1 MGELQ
6 VEAYRIE
13 YDWEDIFIVR
23 PANVYG
29 TYDNFDQKNAMVIP
43 SLIKRAMD
51 AGAHGVIVPNIN
63 SRNDSN
69 GRNSSHKTSIIKG
82 ESIFIL
88 LIYQHYQP
96 RPFRYF

>member
-1 MGELQ
+1 VQSSKISIYQYGRRILSPAEVFYEDDVWKTFPSENDRFAGWAKRMGELQ

-29 TYDNFDQKNAMVIP
+29 TYDNFDPKNAMVIP

-51 AGAHGVIVPNIN
+51 G
-63 SRNDSN
+63 
-69 GRNSSHKTSIIKG
+69 
-82 ESIFIL
+82 
-88 LIYQHYQP
+88 
-96 RPFRYF
+96 